1 MFNQLFFR
9 SDALTRQLAAPL
21 VDERRQYL
29 ALCAAQG
36 MSKCTLE
43 VKARLLLSIAEY
55 LRLADH
61 PNDTISLPEIKK
73 AASRWSSHNW
83 PSPESSPA
91 KRSREYFI
99 AQRAGWLTFLNRLQT
114 VPEPVTVCGRM
125 LGEFRSFMQ
134 RGKMLG

>member
-29 ALCAAQG
+29 
-36 MSKCTLE
+36 T
-43 VKARLLLSIAEY
+43 
-55 LRLADH
+55 LADH

-134 RGKMLG
+134 RGK